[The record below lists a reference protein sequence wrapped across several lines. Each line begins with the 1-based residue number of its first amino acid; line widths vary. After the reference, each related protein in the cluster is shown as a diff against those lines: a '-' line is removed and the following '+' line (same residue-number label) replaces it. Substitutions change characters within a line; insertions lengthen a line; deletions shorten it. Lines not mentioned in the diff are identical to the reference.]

1 MIFSARGGKE
11 RVHVQCI
18 RPPENVLLN
27 LSVIAG
33 ISNQK
38 AAVIFNFKCLLSKVH
53 KINNINKQSLYFIS
67 F

>member
-18 RPPENVLLN
+18 HPPENVLLN
-27 LSVIAG
+27 LSVIAS

-53 KINNINKQSLYFIS
+53 KINYILFHFKYSITF
-67 F
+67 